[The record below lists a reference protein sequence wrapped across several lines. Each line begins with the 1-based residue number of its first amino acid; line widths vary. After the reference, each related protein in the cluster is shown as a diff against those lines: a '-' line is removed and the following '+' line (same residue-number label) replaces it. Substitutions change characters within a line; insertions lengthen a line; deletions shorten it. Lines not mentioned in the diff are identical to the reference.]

1 MSQNTKNFNPVDYR
15 DPKGEYVPVSIEGLQ
30 PAFVR
35 DIELYVRAGTAFF
48 LVKPKNMELSSSL
61 MSRFWGKFPYLY
73 IHKSSKD
80 KYYSHLENNVS
91 RIIKSTQHN
100 DRQKASV
107 LTDYAVEIVDQMMR
121 DPSSKVAIA
130 SAQNFAQECVNF
142 IASSRHAFIH
152 LVELSSH
159 DHYTY
164 AHSVGVSA
172 YGVALAQSLG
182 LWSKAEISDI
192 GVAGLLH
199 DIGKSLVDPAILNK
213 AGPLN
218 DDEWQR
224 MKKHP
229 SDGAALLRDHK
240 NLKDIIPL
248 CAEAH
253 HEDLRGLG
261 YPKGIIASK
270 LDSSVQIITIADAFS
285 ALTTNRSYSKGKDA
299 LTALKLMKENI
310 DKKFDP
316 HFFERFVV
324 LFLDPAKRDS
334 GGELT
339 EKNSEDGSE
348 ESTDEAA

>member
-1 MSQNTKNFNPVDYR
+1 MDQNTKNFNPVDYR
-15 DPKGEYVPVSIEGLQ
+15 DPSGEYMPVSLEGLQ

-48 LVKPKNMELSSSL
+48 LVKPKHAELSASL

-73 IHKSSKD
+73 IHKSAKPQ
-80 KYYSHLENNVS
+80 YFSHLELNVS
-91 RIIKSTQHN
+91 RIIKSSNHN
-100 DRQKASV
+100 EREKASV

-142 IASSRHAFIH
+142 IAGSKHAFIH

-164 AHSVGVSA
+164 AHSVGVAA
-172 YGVALAQSLG
+172 YGVALAQSMG
-182 LWSKAEISDI
+182 IWSKDEISSI

-199 DIGKSLVDPAILNK
+199 DIGKSLVDPSILNK

-218 DDEWQR
+218 DQEWQT

-229 SDGAALLRDHK
+229 EDGGILLRKHK
-240 NLKDIIPL
+240 HLHDIIPL

-261 YPKGIIASK
+261 YPKGVIASK
-270 LDSSVQIITIADAFS
+270 LDTSVQVITIADAFS

-299 LTALKLMKENI
+299 LMALKLMRENI

-316 HFFERFVV
+316 KFFEKFVV
-324 LFLDPAKRDS
+324 LFLDPLKK
-334 GGELT
+334 EV
-339 EKNSEDGSE
+339 EPPKEED
-348 ESTDEAA
+348 DEAA